1 MFSKDLGIDL
11 GTIFTR
17 LADSTQVLSEEP
29 TIVAIE
35 VMDQK
40 MVAVGQEA
48 RDMYGRVP
56 ESIEVARPL
65 KNWVIA
71 DYEITET
78 LLSYLLQRVSGSM
91 RIFRPRVMIS
101 VPYGVTSVER
111 RAVYEATLEAGSREA
126 FLIQQPLA
134 AALGVDLPIGS
145 PSGNM
150 VICLGGGC
158 TEAAVMAMYGIVSA
172 ETLRAGG
179 MDLDDAIVNYVRR
192 KYGIVIG
199 QVTAEQLKIRI
210 GAAVPQD
217 TENSLEVQG
226 QDQVTGLPRP
236 VTLTTGEIVEA
247 LQDPLKAIVE
257 TGRRVLEK
265 TPPELVADIIDRG
278 VALCGAG
285 ALLRGIDKLLT
296 KSLGIPAYLVDNPM
310 TCVVEGAVKALP
322 MYNILR
328 RSLPQVS
335 YQRSKKRPGGRFS
348 SLIQIIRH
356 PLQMGDRIDILHP
369 DVAGDREIDGRIV
382 EDRLDAGLH

>member
-1 MFSKDLGIDL
+1 MALFSKDLGIDL
-11 GTIFTR
+11 GTMFTR
-17 LADSTQVLSEEP
+17 LADSTQVLLNEP

-35 VMDQK
+35 VLDQK

-65 KNWVIA
+65 KNGVIA

-78 LLSYLLQRVSGSM
+78 LLQYLLQRASGSM
-91 RIFRPRVMIS
+91 RIFRPRVMIT

-111 RAVYEATLEAGSREA
+111 RAVYEAVLEAGSREA
-126 FLIQQPLA
+126 SLIQQPLA
-134 AALGVDLPIGS
+134 AALGVDLPINS

-158 TEAAVMAMYGIVSA
+158 TEAAVMAMYGIVAA

-179 MDLDDAIVNYVRR
+179 MDLDEAIVNYVRR
-192 KYGIVIG
+192 KYGVVVG
-199 QVTAEQLKIRI
+199 QSTAEQLKMKV

-217 TENSLEVQG
+217 TENSMEVQG

-236 VTLTTGEIVEA
+236 ITLTTGEIVEA
-247 LQDPLKAIVE
+247 LQEPLRLVVE

-278 VALCGAG
+278 VALCGGG

-296 KSLGIPAYLVDNPM
+296 KSLGIPAYLVDNPI

-328 RSLPQVS
+328 RNLPPV
-335 YQRSKKRPGGRFS
+335 
-348 SLIQIIRH
+348 
-356 PLQMGDRIDILHP
+356 
-369 DVAGDREIDGRIV
+369 
-382 EDRLDAGLH
+382 

>member
-1 MFSKDLGIDL
+1 VALFSKDLGVDL
-11 GTIFTR
+11 GTAFTR
-17 LADSTQVLSEEP
+17 LADSSQVLLEEP

-35 VMDQK
+35 VEEQK

-48 RDMYGRVP
+48 RDMLGRVP
-56 ESIEVARPL
+56 EVIEVSRPL
-65 KNWVIA
+65 KNGVIA

-111 RAVYEATLEAGSREA
+111 RAVYEAVMEAGAREA

-134 AALGVDLPIGS
+134 AAIGIDLPINS

-158 TEAAVMAMYGIVSA
+158 TEAAVIAMYGIVSA
-172 ETLRAGG
+172 DTLRAGG
-179 MDLDDAIVNYVRR
+179 IDLDEAIINYVRR
-192 KYGIVIG
+192 KYGVVIG
-199 QVTAEQLKIRI
+199 QVTAEQLKLRV

-217 TENSLEVQG
+217 TENSMEVQG

-247 LQDPLKAIVE
+247 LQDPLKLVIE
-257 TGRRVLEK
+257 TGRKVLEK
-265 TPPELVADIIDRG
+265 TPPELVSDIIDRG
-278 VALCGAG
+278 VAICGGG

-310 TCVVEGAVKALP
+310 TCVVQGAVKSFGML
-322 MYNILR
+322 NLIR
-328 RSLPQVS
+328 RNLPQV
-335 YQRSKKRPGGRFS
+335 
-348 SLIQIIRH
+348 
-356 PLQMGDRIDILHP
+356 
-369 DVAGDREIDGRIV
+369 
-382 EDRLDAGLH
+382 

>member
-11 GTIFTR
+11 GTMFTR
-17 LADSTQVLSEEP
+17 LADGNQVLLEEP

-35 VMDQK
+35 VYDQK

-65 KNWVIA
+65 KHGVVA

-111 RAVYEATLEAGSREA
+111 RAVYEAVLEAGSREA

-150 VICLGGGC
+150 AICLGGGC
-158 TEAAVMAMYGIVSA
+158 TEAAVMAMYGIVSG
-172 ETLRAGG
+172 ETLRMGG
-179 MDLDDAIVNYVRR
+179 IDLDEAIVNYVRR
-192 KYGIVIG
+192 KYGIIIG
-199 QVTAEQLKIRI
+199 QVTAEQLKVRI

-217 TENSLEVQG
+217 TENSMEVQG

-278 VALCGAG
+278 VALCGGG
-285 ALLRGIDKLLT
+285 AMLRGIDKLLT
-296 KSLGIPAYLVDNPM
+296 KSLGISAYLVDNPM

-328 RSLPQVS
+328 RSLPQV
-335 YQRSKKRPGGRFS
+335 
-348 SLIQIIRH
+348 
-356 PLQMGDRIDILHP
+356 
-369 DVAGDREIDGRIV
+369 
-382 EDRLDAGLH
+382 

>member
-1 MFSKDLGIDL
+1 VALFSKDLGIDL
-11 GTIFTR
+11 GTMFTR
-17 LADSTQVLSEEP
+17 LADSTRVLMEEP

-35 VMDQK
+35 VLDQK

-65 KNWVIA
+65 KNGVIA

-78 LLSYLLQRVSGSM
+78 LLQYLLQRASGSM

-111 RAVYEATLEAGSREA
+111 RAVYEAVLEAGSREA
-126 FLIQQPLA
+126 SLIQQPLA
-134 AALGVDLPIGS
+134 AALGVDLPINS

-158 TEAAVMAMYGIVSA
+158 TEAAVMAMYGIVAA

-179 MDLDDAIVNYVRR
+179 MDLDEAIVNYVRR
-192 KYGIVIG
+192 KYGVVVG
-199 QVTAEQLKIRI
+199 QSTAEQLKMKI

-217 TENSLEVQG
+217 TENSMEVQG

-247 LQDPLKAIVE
+247 LQEPLRLVVE

-278 VALCGAG
+278 VALCGGG
-285 ALLRGIDKLLT
+285 ALLRGVDKLLT

-328 RSLPQVS
+328 RNLPPV
-335 YQRSKKRPGGRFS
+335 
-348 SLIQIIRH
+348 
-356 PLQMGDRIDILHP
+356 
-369 DVAGDREIDGRIV
+369 
-382 EDRLDAGLH
+382 

>member
-1 MFSKDLGIDL
+1 MALFSKDLGVDL
-11 GTIFTR
+11 GTMFTR
-17 LADSTQVLSEEP
+17 LADSAQVLLEEP

-35 VMDQK
+35 VEEQK

-48 RDMYGRVP
+48 RDMLGRVP
-56 ESIEVARPL
+56 DVIEVARPL
-65 KNWVIA
+65 KNGVIA
-71 DYEITET
+71 DYEISET

-111 RAVYEATLEAGSREA
+111 RAVYEAVMEAGAREA

-134 AALGVDLPIGS
+134 AAIGIDLPINS

-158 TEAAVMAMYGIVSA
+158 TEAAVIAMYGIVSA
-172 ETLRAGG
+172 DTLRAGG
-179 MDLDDAIVNYVRR
+179 IDLDEAIINYVRR
-192 KYGIVIG
+192 KYGVVIG
-199 QVTAEQLKIRI
+199 QVTAEQLKLRI

-217 TENSLEVQG
+217 TENSMEVQG

-247 LQDPLKAIVE
+247 LQDPLKLVLE
-257 TGRRVLEK
+257 TGRKVLEK
-265 TPPELVADIIDRG
+265 TPPELVSDIIDRG
-278 VALCGAG
+278 VAICGGG

-310 TCVVEGAVKALP
+310 TCVVQGAVKSFGML
-322 MYNILR
+322 NLIR
-328 RSLPQVS
+328 RNLPQV
-335 YQRSKKRPGGRFS
+335 
-348 SLIQIIRH
+348 
-356 PLQMGDRIDILHP
+356 
-369 DVAGDREIDGRIV
+369 
-382 EDRLDAGLH
+382 

>member
-11 GTIFTR
+11 GTMFTR
-17 LADSTQVLSEEP
+17 LADSTQVLLEEP

-35 VMDQK
+35 VEDQK

-56 ESIEVARPL
+56 ETIEVARPL
-65 KNWVIA
+65 KNGVIA

-111 RAVYEATLEAGSREA
+111 RAVYEAVLEAGSREA
-126 FLIQQPLA
+126 YLIQQPLA
-134 AALGVDLPIGS
+134 AALGVDLPINS

-150 VICLGGGC
+150 VITLGGGC
-158 TEAAVMAMYGIVSA
+158 TEAAVMAMYGIVSG

-179 MDLDDAIVNYVRR
+179 TDLDEAIVNYVRR
-192 KYGIVIG
+192 KYGVIIG
-199 QVTAEQLKIRI
+199 QVTAEQLKVRI

-217 TENSLEVQG
+217 TENSMEVQG

-247 LQDPLKAIVE
+247 LQEPLKLVIE

-278 VALCGAG
+278 VALCGGG

-310 TCVVEGAVKALP
+310 TCVVEGAVKAIP

-328 RSLPQVS
+328 RSLPQV
-335 YQRSKKRPGGRFS
+335 
-348 SLIQIIRH
+348 
-356 PLQMGDRIDILHP
+356 
-369 DVAGDREIDGRIV
+369 
-382 EDRLDAGLH
+382 

>member
-1 MFSKDLGIDL
+1 MFSRDLGIDL
-11 GTIFTR
+11 GTMFTR
-17 LADSTQVLSEEP
+17 LADTTQVLAQQP

-35 VMDQK
+35 TEEQK

-48 RDMYGRVP
+48 LDMYGRVP

-65 KNWVIA
+65 KNGVIA

-78 LLSYLLQRVSGSM
+78 LLAYLIRQVSGSM
-91 RIFRPRVMIS
+91 RLIRPRVMIS

-111 RAVYEATLEAGSREA
+111 RAVYEAVLEARSREA
-126 FLIQQPLA
+126 YLIQQPLA
-134 AALGVDLPIGS
+134 AAIGVDLPIGS

-158 TEAAVMAMYGIVSA
+158 VEAAVMAMYSVVSA
-172 ETLRAGG
+172 ETLRSGG
-179 MDLDDAIVNYVRR
+179 LDFDEAIVNYVRR

-199 QVTAEQLKIRI
+199 QITAEQLKTKI

-217 TENSLEVQG
+217 TENSMEVQG

-247 LQDPLKAIVE
+247 LQDPLKSVIE
-257 TGRRVLEK
+257 TGRRVLER

-278 VALCGAG
+278 VALCGGG
-285 ALLRGIDKLLT
+285 ALLRGVDKLLT
-296 KSLGIPAYLVDNPM
+296 KSLGIPAYLVDTPL

-322 MYNILR
+322 MYNILKR
-328 RSLPQVS
+328 TLPQV
-335 YQRSKKRPGGRFS
+335 
-348 SLIQIIRH
+348 
-356 PLQMGDRIDILHP
+356 
-369 DVAGDREIDGRIV
+369 
-382 EDRLDAGLH
+382 